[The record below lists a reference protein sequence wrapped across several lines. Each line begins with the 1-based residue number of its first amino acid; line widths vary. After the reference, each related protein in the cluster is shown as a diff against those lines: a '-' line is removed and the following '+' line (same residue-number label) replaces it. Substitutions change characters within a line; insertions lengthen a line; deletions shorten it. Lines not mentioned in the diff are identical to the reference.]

1 MGIACEK
8 APGQDQARSAGGGE
22 QERARRGSADKL
34 ADQESAWSRE
44 WDQPA
49 VYKLVG
55 GQLACGE
62 NRREEGCWAGENQ
75 SYAASWEVRGSWA
88 MEVSL
93 LWQD

>member
-1 MGIACEK
+1 MGSKRGQEEDLQTSWQIRRVLGVEK
-8 APGQDQARSAGGGE
+8 
-22 QERARRGSADKL
+22 
-34 ADQESAWSRE
+34 E